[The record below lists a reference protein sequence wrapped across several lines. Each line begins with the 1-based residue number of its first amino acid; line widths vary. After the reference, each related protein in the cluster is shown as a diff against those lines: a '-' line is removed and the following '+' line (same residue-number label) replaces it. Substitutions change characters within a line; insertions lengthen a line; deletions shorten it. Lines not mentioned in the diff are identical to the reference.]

1 MADYP
6 GSESY
11 KRFNFVVEVDG
22 SIFGGFSEV
31 SGLTA
36 EVDAGDYRDGRP
48 VFEAGRRFPGAR
60 KAATITLRRG
70 RTQNKKLLDWCQ
82 AALTGEKKL
91 VSGSIVLLDEA
102 RHVKLRWKFSNAV
115 PIKCQGPDFQA
126 TGNDATIETLEL
138 TYEKLVRDR
147 K

>member
-6 GSESY
+6 GSDPY
-11 KRFNFVVEVDG
+11 RQFNFLVEIDG
-22 SIFGGFSEV
+22 VIIGGFSEA

-48 VFEAGRRFPGAR
+48 VREVGRKIPGAR

-70 RTQNKKLLDWCQ
+70 RTQSKKLLDWCQ
-82 AALTGEKKL
+82 AALKGEKQL

-102 RHVKLRWKFSNAV
+102 RHVKLRWKFSNGMPV
-115 PIKCQGPDFQA
+115 KCQGPDFQA
-126 TGNDATIETLEL
+126 TGNDVTIETLEL
-138 TYEKLVRDR
+138 TCERLALDR